1 MGRVVA
7 DAEQAETDFL
17 IYTSNF
23 CNYCTAVKR
32 LLGSKELTFTEIN
45 FSNSD
50 REIRMEVV
58 EETGHRG
65 GGGITN
71 LKNYKTNTPIDITSQ
86 VYVVELDKI
95 DKYRKT
101 SCCL

>member
-58 EETGHRG
+58 EETGHRTVPVVIDLRGEQPMFIG
-65 GGGITN
+65 GFDETSRY
-71 LKNYKTNTPIDITSQ
+71 LKK
-86 VYVVELDKI
+86 
-95 DKYRKT
+95 
-101 SCCL
+101 

>member
-50 REIRMEVV
+50 RELRMEVV
-58 EETGHRG
+58 EETGHRTVPVVIDLRGEQPMFIG
-65 GGGITN
+65 GFDETSRY
-71 LKNYKTNTPIDITSQ
+71 LKK
-86 VYVVELDKI
+86 
-95 DKYRKT
+95 
-101 SCCL
+101 